1 MSENNTKFFK
11 TLRLGGNHEN
21 RLVWRP
27 FFRFCVYDIIVYPI
41 QSRIRNSLTWISDPI
56 WKDFKDTTDYLN
68 KTQFS
73 DISEEN
79 VFVTTDI
86 TSLYI
91 NNPYQKGIG
100 QGDNNHPYTFHKI
113 LSWTIWP
120 CFKFNTFMIKGKHY
134 TQT

>member
-1 MSENNTKFFK
+1 MKHNVQLTSDRGSYT
-11 TLRLGGNHEN
+11 
-21 RLVWRP
+21 
-27 FFRFCVYDIIVYPI
+27 FFRKYTIKKTGRVDQLWV
-41 QSRIRNSLTWISDPI
+41 SLTSPHRKLKKSFTWISVPI

-79 VFVTTDI
+79 VFVTMYI

-100 QGDNNHPYTFHKI
+100 RGDNNNPYTFHKI

-120 CFKFNTFMIKGKHY
+120 CFNLNTFMIKGNLY